1 MDRNYSIIP
10 ELVYINWPFVYTH
23 ANRKLAK
30 SYSDAVCTEIDN
42 FLIVLGQ
49 RVDMQVLYF
58 GGGAIDCL
66 PEAIILDISGTL
78 RKTFNFNNLLQ
89 GTIEVNLRFF
99 DKSKIVVWQKLG
111 INRLVIGI
119 YHYMQ
124 PEIPIEHMRNFFSI
138 IALACTICI
147 TPETIAHWKAYIKK
161 VISWP
166 IQQISLSFIPTRHVQ
181 LRIDFYYWLREFLLS
196 NGMYQY
202 ELYGFEFP
210 NHSSMYMKGYL
221 QRKTLKGFGAYAE
234 SFDGVTRYRN
244 EQRLLSYIE
253 KVRSQKN
260 SIVWSQTLSAQ
271 DARLEKIMLGLRLA
285 NGVSLDSIYAG
296 CSQKERARL
305 ANQLLILKEERLIIE
320 SENAI
325 ALAPAGLVYEQE
337 ILLKLVI

>member
-124 PEIPIEHMRNFFSI
+124 PEIPIEHMRNFF
-138 IALACTICI
+138 LLL
-147 TPETIAHWKAYIKK
+147 H
-161 VISWP
+161 
-166 IQQISLSFIPTRHVQ
+166 
-181 LRIDFYYWLREFLLS
+181 LRVPFVLHLKRLRT
-196 NGMYQY
+196 GK
-202 ELYGFEFP
+202 
-210 NHSSMYMKGYL
+210 H
-221 QRKTLKGFGAYAE
+221 
-234 SFDGVTRYRN
+234 
-244 EQRLLSYIE
+244 
-253 KVRSQKN
+253 
-260 SIVWSQTLSAQ
+260 
-271 DARLEKIMLGLRLA
+271 
-285 NGVSLDSIYAG
+285 
-296 CSQKERARL
+296 
-305 ANQLLILKEERLIIE
+305 ILK
-320 SENAI
+320 
-325 ALAPAGLVYEQE
+325 
-337 ILLKLVI
+337 K